1 MKEINFAEIELKEE
15 GNYIFLEINLPGF
28 EEKNIEINLKEDS
41 INVFA
46 ERKSEKTE
54 KDKGFFSGQWLSNS
68 FSGSVILPSEV
79 IPELIHHE
87 YDGEKLKI
95 KLTKKK

>member
-1 MKEINFAEIELKEE
+1 MEKMNFAEMELKEE
-15 GNYIFLEINLPGF
+15 GGYILLEINLPGF
-28 EEKNIEINLKEDS
+28 GEKDIEITLKEDS

-68 FSGSVILPSEV
+68 FSGSITLPSEV

-87 YDGEKLKI
+87 YDGKKLKI